1 MLVYLYWLYYS
12 LYVVVFVY
20 FIDFIGK
27 LFFYFQKKINFSEKF
42 DFFFVLNRK
51 ASIKPYK
58 KDNIFSKP
66 TIDDTVP
73 INRKTKIR
81 RNIFSSQSSRR
92 NTLDTTCLNNDTT
105 INSSDS
111 TRISTTLSQI
121 PVRLSDCASLNS
133 SQPKSAVSVKRITN
147 IEKPQE
153 TGNVQIES
161 SNHTDNIQTDPRKAD
176 SAVTVR
182 RINTSIKNE
191 INNQSNIVSPN
202 VTVKRLNKSADRNG
216 KHN

>member
-1 MLVYLYWLYYS
+1 MLLYL
-12 LYVVVFVY
+12 
-20 FIDFIGK
+20 FILSILLVSCFFIFRKK
-27 LFFYFQKKINFSEKF
+27 LILVKNLIFFSF
-42 DFFFVLNRK
+42 LNRK

-66 TIDDTVP
+66 QIDDTVP